1 MRKLGVILSTLVLI
15 FSLLG
20 PAASAQSP
28 EFEEEFQQYL
38 SDISAI
44 RGFEVTRDD
53 IEMVL
58 SMYDESIE
66 DYDSV
71 QELSDSLGEVIKSD
85 LSNIQFIYEDYAL
98 NEESL
103 RSLLAEFGEE
113 LEDYIFVG
121 DLEESVFFYTSDEF
135 VDEDMI
141 LELLEVFKTEFD
153 LTDEEIERLKNHL
166 ISIEDD
172 LLSPETMER
181 LEGLSYRMM
190 AIGEFDETGELS
202 SDQVEE
208 LLSIFDEL
216 LSIYQVKA
224 EYTLITKDTEKNL
237 TLLELVN
244 MKELINAKLKISIY
258 NLTGDFLA
266 DIIITG
272 EMFDSDLIKETGKDI
287 TKAAE
292 KVEKV
297 KKPITENKTVK
308 GGKLPNTASNNLI
321 FGVLG
326 LLGIL
331 IGTTLF
337 RRVRER

>member
-1 MRKLGVILSTLVLI
+1 MRKLGVLLSVLVLI
-15 FSLLG
+15 FSLFA
-20 PAASAQSP
+20 PAASAQST
-28 EFEEEFQQYL
+28 EFEKEFQQYL

-44 RGFEVTRDD
+44 RGFDVTEED

-58 SMYDESIE
+58 SLYDESIE

-71 QELSDSLGEVIKSD
+71 QELSDSLGEVIKAD
-85 LSNIQFIYEDYAL
+85 LSNIQFIYDEYEL

-121 DLEESVFFYTSDEF
+121 DLDESVFFYTADEEEL
-135 VDEDMI
+135 VDEEMI

-166 ISIEDD
+166 LSIEDD
-172 LLSPETMER
+172 LLSAETMQR
-181 LEGLSYRMM
+181 LEDLSYRMM
-190 AIGEFDETGELS
+190 AIGEFDVTDDLTS
-202 SDQVEE
+202 AQVEE

-237 TLLELVN
+237 TLFELMN
-244 MKELINAKLKISIY
+244 MEELINAKLKISIY
-258 NLTGDFLA
+258 NLAGDFLA
-266 DIIITG
+266 DLIITG
-272 EMFDSDLIKETGKDI
+272 EMFDSDLVKETGKDI
-287 TKAAE
+287 TNAA
-292 KVEKV
+292 EKV
-297 KKPITENKTVK
+297 KKPSAEKKTVK

-321 FGVLG
+321 YGVLG
-326 LLGIL
+326 FLAIV

-337 RRVRER
+337 RRVRTR

>member
-1 MRKLGVILSTLVLI
+1 MRKLGVILSVFVLI
-15 FSLLG
+15 FSLFG
-20 PAASAQSP
+20 TAASAKSP
-28 EFEEEFQQYL
+28 EFEEELQQYL
-38 SDISAI
+38 SDISTI
-44 RGFEVTRDD
+44 RGFEVTKED

-71 QELSDSLGEVIKSD
+71 QELRDSLGEVIKAD
-85 LSNIQFIYEDYAL
+85 LSNIQYIYDDYEL
-98 NEESL
+98 TEESL

-121 DLEESVFFYTSDEF
+121 DLEESVFFYTSDEI
-135 VDEDMI
+135 VGEDMI

-153 LTDEEIERLKNHL
+153 LTDDEIERLKNHL

-172 LLSPETMER
+172 LLSPENMQRME
-181 LEGLSYRMM
+181 ELSYRMM
-190 AIGEFDETGELS
+190 AIGEFDETGDLS
-202 SDQVEE
+202 SEQIEE

-258 NLTGDFLA
+258 NLVGDFLA

-287 TKAAE
+287 TNAAE
-292 KVEKV
+292 KVENV
-297 KKPITENKTVK
+297 KKPISETKTVK

-321 FGVLG
+321 YGVLG
-326 LLGIL
+326 LFGIM

>member
-1 MRKLGVILSTLVLI
+1 MRKLGVFLSVLVLI
-15 FSLLG
+15 FSLFS
-20 PAASAQSP
+20 PVASAQSP

-38 SDISAI
+38 IDISAT
-44 RGFEVTRDD
+44 RGFEVTKED

-58 SMYDESIE
+58 SMYDESVE

-71 QELSDSLGEVIKSD
+71 QELSDSLGEVIKAD
-85 LSNIQFIYEDYAL
+85 LSNIQFIYDDYEL
-98 NEESL
+98 TEESL

-121 DLEESVFFYTSDEF
+121 DLEESVFFYATDEF

-141 LELLEVFKTEFD
+141 LELLEVFKAEFD

-181 LEGLSYRMM
+181 MEELSYRMM

-202 SDQVEE
+202 SEQIEE

-258 NLTGDFLA
+258 NLAGDFLA

-287 TKAAE
+287 TNAAG

-297 KKPITENKTVK
+297 KKPSSENKTVK
-308 GGKLPNTASNNLI
+308 GGKLPNTASNNLMY
-321 FGVLG
+321 GVLG
-326 LLGIL
+326 LLGIM
-331 IGTTLF
+331 IGMTLF